1 MNDGTYLKRDGYYYP
16 IVLDQGYWA
25 ASSETTLEAV
35 VDGELV
41 GIWTDDTGKLWIDNT
56 HYFTGLEQALEFAN
70 ANNQL
75 TIWDN
80 QNNVTIETRMGVSA

>member
-35 VDGELV
+35 GDGELV
-41 GIWTDDTGKLWIDNT
+41 GDRKS
-56 HYFTGLEQALEFAN
+56 
-70 ANNQL
+70 
-75 TIWDN
+75 
-80 QNNVTIETRMGVSA
+80 VV